1 MRKVATCPQCGHRER
16 SWRIPL
22 ETSATFIFS
31 RHTRCIQCG
40 SYRVRLLSGRDRI
53 DSRSAHPLSV
63 LLGLTFAPFLHCN
76 PCRLQYHDWR
86 SVHPSPQAADAFR
99 ETEARV

>member
-1 MRKVATCPQCGHRER
+1 
-16 SWRIPL
+16 
-22 ETSATFIFS
+22 
-31 RHTRCIQCG
+31 
-40 SYRVRLLSGRDRI
+40 VRLLSERDHI

-86 SVHPSPQAADAFR
+86 AVHPSARPVARQAAATV
-99 ETEARV
+99 E